1 MNNQPY
7 GSTPQPGQ
15 QPTQSPVTQVPTH
28 PPVTSSGDKSSG
40 SVGGLDSVEDMQ
52 RMIARINLLDDGE
65 LARRIENGGPEAIFA
80 LNKLKE
86 NTELRLAA
94 AQPPGTQPGAQTSVK
109 DDVLAEATGGVASL
123 PAANETMMMA
133 DSGIPRSVQPQG
145 EVVNL
150 AHGGDVHSRDD
161 FTKIDGSE
169 VPKATAK
176 NEEEAAKNEEE
187 AAKTAKEE
195 PSYLDSAVDYIKKN
209 PLDAAALGLMAIP
222 GIGWGA
228 SATARG
234 IGAAARGIPKAYKY
248 LTSPATRRAL
258 APQKIKDPKSGIFGE
273 TRDSFM
279 ALRQFK
285 TKAKAE
291 SEMKEMALTGG
302 QKVIKEGD
310 HWIIVPSGANIAKS
324 LATSGKVATGAGVAG
339 IAGLGAGDDTANGG
353 AGAGDGT
360 EKKGQTINPTG
371 EVDLTG
377 AKVGGVDPA
386 TTARTDLH
394 TEMTDLRNDRKS
406 KRNWEALAKAGLV
419 MAGSKNPSALGMAA
433 EGGVAGL
440 DYLTE
445 QKDLD
450 IKQKKADAAMLAAGA
465 TDDPDA
471 ARDRLTKLSIE
482 LDAMLKESAEKL
494 TSGPTWARKAY
505 AAQIDSHIRLMKV
518 AAKRA
523 GTPLDM
529 SVIQQALAK
538 ANEVYPDGSGGGNA
552 PVSVTKTG

>member
-52 RMIARINLLDDGE
+52 RMIARINLLGDGE
-65 LARRIENGGPEAIFA
+65 LARLIEEGGPEAIFA
-80 LNKLKE
+80 LNKVKE
-86 NTELRLAA
+86 NTELRAA
-94 AQPPGTQPGAQTSVK
+94 AVQPPGTQPGDQTSVK

-123 PAANETMMMA
+123 PAANETMMA

-150 AHGGDVHSRDD
+150 AHGGLTHSKDE
-161 FTKIDGSE
+161 FTEIDESE
-169 VPKATAK
+169 VTKATD
-176 NEEEAAKNEEE
+176 KNEEE

-195 PSYLDSAVDYIKKN
+195 PSYLDSAVDYIEEN

-228 SATARG
+228 SATAKG

-258 APQKIKDPKSGIFGE
+258 GTQKIKDPKSGIFGE

-353 AGAGDGT
+353 AGAGDDNNASTFSKKDEKDLQGLLAQATKENKGKSGMSESTSLALMAAGAKMMSTKRPDFLGT
-360 EKKGQTINPTG
+360 VG
-371 EVDLTG
+371 EGLTG
-377 AKVGGVDPA
+377 FADQKNLQNKLDTDRMTAEGKLATAGSTGANAMRTQQTALVKELFAAKQE
-386 TTARTDLH
+386 H
-394 TEMTDLRNDRKS
+394 
-406 KRNWEALAKAGLV
+406 AKALN
-419 MAGSKNPSALGMAA
+419 AG
-433 EGGVAGL
+433 GGVAAERL
-440 DYLTE
+440 EAIMDSF
-445 QKDLD
+445 
-450 IKQKKADAAMLAAGA
+450 
-465 TDDPDA
+465 
-471 ARDRLTKLSIE
+471 AREVVKLSAATGVFGQSE
-482 LDAMLKESAEKL
+482 VDALLASGNNVAPTTGDKSWVDTVGNLVSFGEK
-494 TSGPTWARKAY
+494 G
-505 AAQIDSHIRLMKV
+505 
-518 AAKRA
+518 
-523 GTPLDM
+523 
-529 SVIQQALAK
+529 
-538 ANEVYPDGSGGGNA
+538 
-552 PVSVTKTG
+552 